1 MRCLFYFG
9 LLCSTIQTGR
19 RVKSDFSLTRT
30 CCAPRG
36 DDGKNQFASL
46 NNFVILNNN
55 VAVASA
61 YSPQECACRWHA
73 HCVSNLEKSTQGV
86 TTLCYKKWIA
96 LARLKPQSE
105 PRNDKFFYFKLLTKN
120 LNNVIIL
127 PL

>member
-1 MRCLFYFG
+1 MSLRAFAKMR
-9 LLCSTIQTGR
+9 
-19 RVKSDFSLTRT
+19 
-30 CCAPRG
+30 
-36 DDGKNQFASL
+36 
-46 NNFVILNNN
+46 NNPNLEFVNFLNNN

-61 YSPQECACRWHA
+61 YSPQECACRWQA